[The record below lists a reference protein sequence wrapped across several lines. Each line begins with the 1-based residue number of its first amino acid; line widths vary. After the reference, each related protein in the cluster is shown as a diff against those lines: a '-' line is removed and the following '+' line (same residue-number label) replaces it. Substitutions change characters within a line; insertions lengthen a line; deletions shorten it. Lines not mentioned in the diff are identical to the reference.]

1 MAARVTAFV
10 VSAIVAIT
18 FVAGLIVGAQREDD
32 SGPIDLIVYNAR
44 VYVGDPAKGFAEAIA
59 VRGNR
64 ILKIGSNRDIKRLM
78 RRATTL
84 LDAHGGSVLPGF
96 NDAGLDLFANGF
108 ELDAVRRTIADA
120 HRVGLTSANVTLRS
134 ADDLALLEDLEKRGE
149 LSLRISAALTANLP
163 IDAAEVDRLEAI
175 RRLHPGDAL
184 LKVGAVRLV
193 VPVGGVLPVPAAPP
207 ATEAVAQSRAVAGRH
222 TRTNA
227 KKAPAPIVI
236 DANALSTAIAMLD
249 QHNWQ
254 VIVAPADADGVE
266 MTLEAFQQAL
276 KTPPP
281 DNSPR
286 RHRIELPGP
295 LDASLS
301 ARFDAMGIVQ
311 SFQSAAAPANAAA
324 GASTSPEAT
333 DARLADATAT
343 MTAPASASTTA
354 TATPTTT
361 LASNAASATPS
372 AAATTATSPTAMPT
386 TRLAPIS
393 SRAIFRS
400 DWPTRPLDPR
410 FTLSA
415 AIAEDATPAPDASAA
430 KDTDADTT
438 TPTKTSR
445 AAWLAGAIDAYTSR
459 AAYATF
465 DESRKGTLAKDM
477 LADFVIF
484 STDLFSTKPTPLT
497 DTTITTTIANG
508 RPVYTAANEPKP
520 ALSTAP

>member
-184 LKVGAVRLV
+184 LKVGAVKLV

-207 ATEAVAQSRAVAGRH
+207 ATEATGAQSRAVAGRH

-227 KKAPAPIVI
+227 KKAPAPVVI

-249 QHNWQ
+249 QRNWQ
-254 VIVAPADADGVE
+254 VIIAPADADGVE

-276 KTPPP
+276 KTPRP

-286 RHRIELPGP
+286 RHRIDLPGP
-295 LDASLS
+295 LDASIS

-311 SFQSAAAPANAAA
+311 SLQSAAAPANTTAESSA
-324 GASTSPEAT
+324 SPEA
-333 DARLADATAT
+333 AATAF
-343 MTAPASASTTA
+343 TA
-354 TATPTTT
+354 TAPTPASEAAATTT
-361 LASNAASATPS
+361 AATTPATTT
-372 AAATTATSPTAMPT
+372 AATTATSPTAMPT

-410 FTLSA
+410 LTLSA

-430 KDTDADTT
+430 KDTDADAT

-445 AAWLAGAIDAYTSR
+445 TAWLAGAIDAYTSR

-484 STDLFSTKPTPLT
+484 STDLFSPKPTPLT

>member
-184 LKVGAVRLV
+184 LKVGAVKLV
-193 VPVGGVLPVPAAPP
+193 VPVGGVLPAPAAPVPAAA
-207 ATEAVAQSRAVAGRH
+207 ATDAVAQSRAVAGRH

-227 KKAPAPIVI
+227 KKAPAPVVI

-249 QHNWQ
+249 QRNWQ

-276 KTPPP
+276 KAPRQ

-295 LDASLS
+295 LDASIS
-301 ARFDAMGIVQ
+301 ARFDALGIVQ
-311 SFQSAAAPANAAA
+311 SFQSAAAPANTTA
-324 GASTSPEAT
+324 GASTSPDAT
-333 DARLADATAT
+333 DARLADAAPT
-343 MTAPASASTTA
+343 MAAPASAAA
-354 TATPTTT
+354 TVNAAT
-361 LASNAASATPS
+361 AASATTS

-430 KDTDADTT
+430 KDTDADAT

-445 AAWLAGAIDAYTSR
+445 PAWLAGAIDAYTSR